1 MIKEI
6 VYQTRFKKD
15 LKKLK
20 KSDKDL
26 SLLKEVIIKLQKEEP
41 LDDKYVNHPLQGKFK
56 GYYDCHI
63 ENDWVLIYGYS
74 KNRLQLVCV
83 RTGSHSELFG

>member
-20 KSDKDL
+20 KSKKDL
-26 SLLKEVIIKLQKEEP
+26 SPLKEVIIQLQYGKQ
-41 LDDKYVNHPLQGKFK
+41 LDEKYKNHPLQGEYK
-56 GYYDCHI
+56 GYFDCHI

-74 KNRLQLVCV
+74 KNQLQLICV
-83 RTGSHSELFG
+83 RTGSHSEVFG